1 MRVVIVES
9 PFAGD
14 VERNTRYARAALL
27 DCLKR
32 NEAPFAS
39 HLLYTQVLDD
49 TALHERARGIAA
61 GLELAKRA
69 DLTAVYSDLGISRG
83 MQMGIDAA
91 HAAGRAVEYRSLPSW
106 IEKDDEEPPIV
117 GNCFNCGASISE
129 RP

>member
-32 NEAPFAS
+32 GEAPFAS

-49 TALHERARGIAA
+49 TVLHERVRGIAA

-69 DLTAVYSDLGISRG
+69 DLTAVYGDLGISRG

-91 HAAGRAVEYRSLPSW
+91 SAAGRAVEYRSLPGW
-106 IEKDDEEPPIV
+106 ND
-117 GNCFNCGASISE
+117 
-129 RP
+129 